1 MDSGSLSASTPP
13 ALSAPSQITSL
24 PINFAIPSTATASMN
39 SSPSALAFE
48 QIFNGLMFSPPPPPQ
63 PPPPPLNKGLVIDGK
78 IPPTAFPPWVP
89 TSMGENM
96 ISANGENGV
105 NNLVEFYGFANHQ
118 GTPTFPHGF
127 PFALPVHRLS
137 PSTGPHH
144 NMQHQTGPPGTN
156 ENGSNSNSGSI
167 DLKAKKARHRTTFS
181 VYQLSVLEAAFDVC
195 PYPDALTREDIA
207 SRLQLSESRVQVW
220 FQNRRAK
227 WRKQEADGNNPNG
240 IHSVSPP
247 GGLGPSDPIDYTSG
261 TSLIRRKR
269 PAMFDESAE
278 GEQDNRSPV
287 GAKRLAFSVNSLTEA
302 EEDLSQR
309 ADLATALTQQQNQL
323 NGNFLRYLCSLF
335 QQSSLAGNHG
345 PVLAPVD
352 KVPISLPQY
361 PFPLPPRVDMPST
374 VSPNSLVPHNH
385 SIISAPTAQSK
396 VFKEEEGNDLK
407 TTTTS
412 DGGMIH
418 NNNNLDSQYQIAKRF
433 LNSLISQKVKCDDE

>member
-1 MDSGSLSASTPP
+1 MESASLSTSTPP
-13 ALSAPSQITSL
+13 APSASSQITSL
-24 PINFAIPSTATASMN
+24 PINFAIPSTASANMN
-39 SSPSALAFE
+39 SSVSALAFE

-63 PPPPPLNKGLVIDGK
+63 PPPLNKGLVIDGK
-78 IPPTAFPPWVP
+78 IPPSGFPPWIP
-89 TSMGENM
+89 TSVGENM
-96 ISANGENGV
+96 VSANCENGV

-118 GTPTFPHGF
+118 GTPAFPHGF

-156 ENGSNSNSGSI
+156 GNGSNSNSGSI

-240 IHSVSPP
+240 VHSVSPP
-247 GGLGPSDPIDYTSG
+247 GGLGLSDPIDYTSS

-269 PAMFDESAE
+269 PAMFDESGE
-278 GEQDNRSPV
+278 GEQDNQSPV
-287 GAKRLAFSVNSLTEA
+287 EAKRLAFSVNSLTEA
-302 EEDLSQR
+302 EEDLGQR
-309 ADLATALTQQQNQL
+309 ADMGLAFTQQQNQL

-335 QQSSLAGNHG
+335 QQSHLAGSNG
-345 PVLAPVD
+345 PVLAAVD

-361 PFPLPPRVDMPST
+361 HLPLPPRVDLPST
-374 VSPNSLVPHNH
+374 ASPNSITPLNHNL
-385 SIISAPTAQSK
+385 ISAPSTQSK
-396 VFKEEEGNDLK
+396 VFSEEESQALK
-407 TTTTS
+407 TTTNS
-412 DGGMIH
+412 DNGIT
-418 NNNNLDSQYQIAKRF
+418 NNNLDSQYQIAKRF